1 MKLAIAA
8 LLLFVT
14 TDHAEAQDETPDEK
28 PSYAVSFGGQYRIIA
43 DGANFDFH
51 PRVVLSEQPAQSFVN
66 QRFRTWLNFH
76 DTTKANHG
84 VHFQVEIGHIVW
96 GDDLDFPKTYQAN
109 GEEVGVEFRRGYL
122 WYKPSDTSLLRVGI
136 LDWHDRF
143 GGRPS
148 FEDSIWAVDAYD
160 SEQAVL
166 ANSVWDF
173 NVGGIAYDF
182 EPGEQWHASL
192 ATAVLTQGDTIGG
205 DGSAL
210 LFSTDVDREVGSS
223 LYGASVYY
231 LHDRGGYS
239 YGDFGGPA
247 NDDGI
252 EQSWDLWMGVRGH
265 HVLGKVKPSYFFI
278 WNRGA
283 TDTVEW
289 KHSGWAVKGDLDYE
303 LNPGTRFRLRT
314 FYASGNDNSSPDSS
328 GEFRTIAQ
336 TVRDNFGAQGYW
348 SLLGLSTPRGPSD
361 VNDLGVS
368 LQNRGL
374 GLFTLQ
380 GSFEQRLNSAIS
392 TYAALGW
399 LSSAENNPVSDSSD
413 MGVELLGEA
422 RWTLAPT
429 MAVDFGAAYLW
440 TGDFYR
446 AEPGDAS
453 PANLYEVY
461 ARFQLEFAVVS
472 KD

>member
-1 MKLAIAA
+1 MRLSILPLFILATS
-8 LLLFVT
+8 VG
-14 TDHAEAQDETPDEK
+14 AQEETPEE
-28 PSYAVSFGGQYRIIA
+28 PSPYTVSFGGQYRIIA

-51 PRVVLSEQPAQSFVN
+51 PRVVLDDQPSQSFVN

-76 DTTKANHG
+76 DTATANHG
-84 VHFQVEIGHIVW
+84 VYFQVEIGHIVW
-96 GDDLDFPKTYQAN
+96 GDDVEFPKTYEAN
-109 GEEVGVEFRRGYL
+109 GDEVGIELRRGYL
-122 WYKPSDTSLLRVGI
+122 WYKPSETSLLRVGI

-143 GGRPS
+143 GERPT
-148 FEDSIWAVDAYD
+148 FEDPMWAVDAYD

-173 NVGGIAYDF
+173 NVGGIAFDF
-182 EPGEQWHASL
+182 EPGELWHSSL
-192 ATAVLTQGDTIGG
+192 GAAVLTRGDTLGG

-210 LFSTDVDREVGSS
+210 LFSGDVDREVGSS
-223 LYGASVYY
+223 LFGASAYY

-247 NDDGI
+247 NIGGI
-252 EQSWDLWMGVRGH
+252 ERSWDLWMGARGH
-265 HVLGKVKPSYFFI
+265 HTFGKVKPSYFFI
-278 WNRGA
+278 WNRGETEA
-283 TDTVEW
+283 PDWE
-289 KHSGWAVKGDLDYE
+289 HSGWAVKGDVDYE
-303 LNPGTRFRLRT
+303 LGQTRLRFQT
-314 FYASGNDNSSPDSS
+314 FYATGNDNSSRDRS

-336 TVRDNFGAQGYW
+336 SVRDDFGAQGYW
-348 SLLGLSTPRGPSD
+348 SLLGLSSPRGPSD

-380 GSFEQRLNSAIS
+380 GAFEQRVNDSISA
-392 TYAALGW
+392 YAALGW
-399 LSSAENNPVSDSSD
+399 LSSAEENPQSESTD

-422 RWTLAPT
+422 HWTLSNA

-446 AEPGDAS
+446 AEPGDTS

-461 ARFQLEFAVVS
+461 ARFQLEFAVLS
-472 KD
+472 ND